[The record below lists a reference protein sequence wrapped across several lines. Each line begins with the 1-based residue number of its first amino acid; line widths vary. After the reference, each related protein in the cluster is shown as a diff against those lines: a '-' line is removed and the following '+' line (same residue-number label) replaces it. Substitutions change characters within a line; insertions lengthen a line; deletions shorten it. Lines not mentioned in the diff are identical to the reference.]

1 MAAPKIKLRTKLIVV
16 LIGFASIP
24 FVLTMLQTILKFQN
38 IQKENAISQERRIA
52 SFVTKEITEFVSL
65 QFSALDNFDNVDSF
79 LPKNFELR
87 QNFLERLLFSHDNF
101 SEITIV
107 DANGQETN
115 RVNRLIVITP
125 RDLAQYLDEE
135 KFLAAKESSH
145 FISQLFWEKNRLFFT
160 IGRGLFDVHNVFQG
174 AVLVKV
180 DARVMQEVVNQ
191 LSIVE
196 EGGRAYIV
204 DRSGV
209 VVAHPDISQVLLQK
223 DFSSIPLVSSL
234 IKQKNDISPVAIYR
248 NELNQEVVGAG
259 APIQISFYGHASP
272 EIIDANWFVIAEIP
286 TFIALAAI
294 REITLFVFLV
304 LAAILFFAVIAAFIL
319 ARQIVQPIEG
329 LHLVSSEFG
338 KGNLDYKIPIHTDD
352 EIEDLAFAFYNM
364 SANLK
369 KSFATITRSNEII
382 AVEKQKM
389 TYMLN
394 SLYDG
399 LIAYDLEGTIIA
411 FNHRA
416 EELLWVSKN
425 DIVGKKAKDLEVKR
439 NNLFENIQLIENVNL
454 EDFEKRELA
463 VATPQERV
471 FEIILVPLV
480 GEGKERVGAMRVI
493 HDLTREKEIEHLKS
507 NFVATA
513 SHQLRTPLSGIKWM
527 LEMFIAGDFG
537 RLNKSQSSRL
547 QMGRKTINRLIGII
561 NDLLDASRIE
571 EGKIVY
577 ELKSFDVTTLIK
589 EIMQETEIDVQLGK
603 RKLILDIPKQLPLT
617 IKSDYKKMKMVLRN
631 IIDNAIK
638 YTGDD
643 GQIRIAVIEG
653 KKSLLISVTD
663 DGIGIPKR
671 DQKYIFTKFFRASNA
686 VRFQTEGSGLGLFI
700 AQKITTMLNGKI
712 IVESE
717 EGRGSTFTVQLPL
730 ALQ

>member
-1 MAAPKIKLRTKLIVV
+1 
-16 LIGFASIP
+16 
-24 FVLTMLQTILKFQN
+24 MLQTILKFQN